1 MKNGVPPSVICQRLK
16 KKAPEICSL
25 RYTSTSST
33 ASAITASTDLS
44 TLKISQLKTFMAEK
58 NIVCNDCIEKADFVA
73 KIKSYFDKKEL

>member
-25 RYTSTSST
+25 RFSNT
-33 ASAITASTDLS
+33 ASAASSITATTDLS

-73 KIKSYFDKKEL
+73 KVKAYFEKREL